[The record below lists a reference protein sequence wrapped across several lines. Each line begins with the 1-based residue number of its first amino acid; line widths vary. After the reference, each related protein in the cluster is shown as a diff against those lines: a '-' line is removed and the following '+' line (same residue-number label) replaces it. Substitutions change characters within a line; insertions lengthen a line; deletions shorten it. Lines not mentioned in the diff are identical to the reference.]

1 MPKTEREL
9 VESARDRLR
18 RAEAMIA
25 LAIKDVN
32 GVVGINAEG
41 GKADLANAAF
51 TAQAKLTQALG
62 GLQLAHAEG
71 TSILLANWPDFA
83 AEVVVLGPGR

>member
-1 MPKTEREL
+1 MKSEREF

-18 RAEAMIA
+18 RAEALIA
-25 LAIKDVN
+25 MAIKDVN
-32 GVVGINAEG
+32 GVVSINADA

-71 TSILLANWPDFA
+71 TSILLDNWPGFG
-83 AEVVVLGPGR
+83 AEVVILGPGR

>member
-1 MPKTEREL
+1 MKTERDYI
-9 VESARDRLR
+9 ESARDRLR
-18 RAEAMIA
+18 RAETLIS

-32 GVVGINAEG
+32 AVVGINADA
-41 GKADLANAAF
+41 GKADLSNAAF
-51 TAQAKLTQALG
+51 TAQAKLTRALG

-83 AEVVVLGPGR
+83 SEVVTRGPGR

>member
-1 MPKTEREL
+1 MKSEREL

-18 RAEAMIA
+18 RAESLIA
-25 LAIKDVN
+25 PAIKDVN
-32 GVVGINAEG
+32 GVLGINAEAG
-41 GKADLANAAF
+41 NAVLANAAF
-51 TAQAKLTQALG
+51 MAQAKLTQALG

-83 AEVVVLGPGR
+83 AEVTTRGPGR